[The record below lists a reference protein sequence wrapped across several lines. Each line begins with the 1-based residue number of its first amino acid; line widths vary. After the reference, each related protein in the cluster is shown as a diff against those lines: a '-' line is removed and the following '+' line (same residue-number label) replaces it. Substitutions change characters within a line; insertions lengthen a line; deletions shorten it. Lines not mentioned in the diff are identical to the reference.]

1 MLLPFLQPVW
11 CKGIRAVARMGPPG
25 DQQNKMNI
33 MLCLAAILI
42 LASASYVTLNFLA
55 NQLEAGLRRVF
66 VPARKSDNAPQIRR

>member
-1 MLLPFLQPVW
+1 MLYPFLQLVW

-25 DQQNKMNI
+25 DQQNKII

-55 NQLEAGLRRVF
+55 NQLEVGLRRVF